1 MTTIKT
7 AFVFPGQG
15 AQAVGMGKESSEQ
28 DSKIKSI
35 YNSADKIFAEF
46 HSNTTNLSNKSVAE
60 ISFNGP
66 ETELARTIYTQPAIL
81 TLSIAL
87 AAKLKEEIASGK
99 ISKPNFVAGHSLGE
113 FSALYMADVLSLED
127 VIKLV
132 TKRAALMENALPGA
146 MTAIIGMNEE
156 QVNTIIASIKDSS
169 VANYNAPDQIVATG
183 TKEAMQKLG
192 EEITAYAT
200 ANSLS
205 ARVIPLNVGGAF
217 HSPLMAGAA
226 AEFAQEIDK
235 ADFKDASIPVIQN
248 INAEAVTDAQQIKEN
263 LKKQMTGSVQ
273 WTKTVQKL
281 IDETNGVSEIWEIG
295 PGKVLAGLTKK
306 QNRRFPVTNISSVS
320 ELETALKVA
329 V

>member
-1 MTTIKT
+1 MTTTKT

-15 AQAVGMGKESSEQ
+15 AQAVGMGKESYDSCSE
-28 DSKIKSI
+28 IKSI
-35 YNSADKIFAEF
+35 YDSADKIFAEF
-46 HSNTTNLSNKSVAE
+46 HANTSSLNSKSITE
-60 ISFNGP
+60 TSFNGP
-66 ETELARTIYTQPAIL
+66 ETELARTIYTQPSIL

-87 AAKLKEEIASGK
+87 ATKLKKEITAGK
-99 ISKPNFVAGHSLGE
+99 IAKPNFVAGHSLGE
-113 FSALYMADVLSLED
+113 FAALYMADVLSLED

-146 MTAIIGMNEE
+146 MTAIIGMNDEH
-156 QVNTIIASIKDSS
+156 VNSIISNIKDAS

-200 ANSLS
+200 ANSIS

-217 HSPLMAGAA
+217 HSPLMAEAA

-235 ADFKDASIPVIQN
+235 ANFKNASIPVIQN

-281 IDETNGVSEIWEIG
+281 IDEVSGVNEIWEIG

-306 QNRRFPVTNISSVS
+306 QNRRFPVTNVSSVS
-320 ELETALKVA
+320 ELENALKVVA
-329 V
+329 